1 MTAVI
6 PAVAEV
12 QAPSPNVQGGVWRAP
27 ASTTPL
33 PTDSIAALPAAF
45 VSLGYTD
52 DDGVTRREDRPNTK
66 QYAWGG
72 QLVASL
78 QEHYA
83 VTFTFK
89 LLQVIHPEVLKATHN
104 DSNVTTTPATTT
116 TGTLTTTL
124 LNPLINLNSVFVIE
138 GFYQLATMRLV
149 LPIARIT
156 MLGDFK
162 ITHKSLSVYDVT
174 LEAFPDNTGNFV
186 YQYWDDGIHS

>member
-1 MTAVI
+1 MTSVV

-12 QAPSPNVQGGVWRAP
+12 TAPSPTVMGGVWRAP
-27 ASTTPL
+27 LGTTL
-33 PTDSIAALPAAF
+33 PTDSSTALASAF

-83 VTFTFK
+83 ATFTFK
-89 LLQVIHPEVLKATHN
+89 LLQVINPEVLRATHN
-104 DSNVTTTPATTT
+104 DNNVLVTAATST
-116 TGTLTTTL
+116 TGTITETH
-124 LNPLINLNSVFVIE
+124 LNPLINLNSVYVVE
-138 GFYQLATMRLV
+138 GFYQAATFRMI

-156 MLGDFK
+156 MLGDYK
-162 ITHKSLSVYDVT
+162 ITHKALSTYDAT
-174 LEAFPDNTGNFV
+174 LEAFPDVNGDSV
-186 YQYWDDGIHS
+186 IQYWDDGIFS